1 MVDEMD
7 LLSGL
12 KAAKSVRPGAYE
24 EAHDVLRAAIRIEQS
39 MNAPESGP
47 RRRARWGR
55 GRLVGFSAAGLA
67 AAAAAVAVA
76 LVVTSTPS
84 PAASTAS
91 AAGNPLLT
99 RLAADITAKKVPLKG
114 NATLEI
120 RNRLA
125 NSAAVQTNG
134 LDLYTDGGA
143 YFWGNDKGE
152 LSQTVADK
160 EPADGGETE
169 QAIEAALIAAKG
181 DIATA
186 RAKMSVANYPGG
198 VVPKNSVSPSQA
210 EIEKIKAADK
220 ARGKPYTPPKPLTA
234 EQKKE
239 QTDNLIWMNSATAL
253 TAAPENPQVRAGVLK
268 ILATMPNVQVT
279 HTITAGQATLTLTD
293 SWPELDPGYLESW
306 VINASDGFPV
316 AQSGHGGGSPSQ
328 TTYYHVSRVTLAQ
341 VAAGKF

>member
-39 MNAPESGP
+39 MNAPKSGP

-67 AAAAAVAVA
+67 AAAVGVA

-134 LDLYTDGGA
+134 LDLYTDSGA

-152 LSQTVADK
+152 LSQTVAEK
-160 EPADGGETE
+160 ETADGGETE
-169 QAIEAALIAAKG
+169 QAIEAALIAAKD

-220 ARGKPYTPPKPLTA
+220 AQGRPYTPPKPLTA

-268 ILATMPNVQVT
+268 ILATMPNVEVT
-279 HTITAGQATLTLTD
+279 HTTTAGQSTLTLTD
-293 SWPELDPGYLESW
+293 SWPKLDPGYLESW

-316 AQSGHGGGSPSQ
+316 AQSGYGGGSPSQ